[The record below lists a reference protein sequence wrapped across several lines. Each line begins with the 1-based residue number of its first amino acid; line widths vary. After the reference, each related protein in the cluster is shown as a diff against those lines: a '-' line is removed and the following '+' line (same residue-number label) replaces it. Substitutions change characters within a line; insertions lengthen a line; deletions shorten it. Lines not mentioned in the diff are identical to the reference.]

1 MKILRTVV
9 FRANVLSCNFYEE
22 WCMDMKRTFILPNI
36 ITAFSLSCGLFVIFK
51 MSMIAPGQVTYQN
64 VLMAVAILLLS
75 AFLDL
80 LDGALARAMKVESE
94 FGGVFDSLSDSVSF
108 GVAPAVVILKT
119 LSVDTNTM
127 LFFFLTLGAM
137 IYAISGVLRLVRF
150 TVTKRNVN
158 ATEEEK
164 ASAKANF
171 TGLPIPAAASVA
183 LSTTLF
189 LVSDEAKMLH
199 QFTDNERTL
208 VATIVF
214 FIIGYF
220 MISRWKFPSL
230 KTLRVRV
237 GSFQVVLLTA
247 FAAAVILIS
256 AVHNFPALFFG
267 ISWGY
272 LIIAWGLS
280 LARIVSGR
288 RLQALEDFE
297 PELEDESEDDS
308 EN

>member
-1 MKILRTVV
+1 MAVKYGVAIMKKTIL
-9 FRANVLSCNFYEE
+9 
-22 WCMDMKRTFILPNI
+22 LPNVV
-36 ITAFSLSCGLFVIFK
+36 TAFSLSCGLFVIFK
-51 MSMIAPGQVTYQN
+51 MSMMTPGTVTYQN
-64 VLMAVAILLLS
+64 TMVAVALLLLA
-75 AFLDL
+75 AFLDM

-119 LSVDTNTM
+119 LSVDTTGM
-127 LFFFLTLGAM
+127 LFFFLTLGGM

-150 TVTKRNVN
+150 TVTKPDPKS
-158 ATEEEK
+158 TEEEK
-164 ASAKANF
+164 ANAKANF
-171 TGLPIPAAASVA
+171 TGLPIPAAAATA

-189 LVSDEAKMLH
+189 LVSDEAKAVY
-199 QFTDNERTL
+199 QFSDSERML
-208 VATIVF
+208 VATVVF
-214 FIIGYF
+214 FILGYF

-247 FAAAVILIS
+247 FAAAVILIG
-256 AVHNFPALFFG
+256 AVHNFATLFLG

-272 LIIAWGLS
+272 LIVAWALS
-280 LARIVSGR
+280 LARIISGR

-297 PELEDESEDDS
+297 PESEDES
-308 EN
+308 

>member
-1 MKILRTVV
+1 
-9 FRANVLSCNFYEE
+9 
-22 WCMDMKRTFILPNI
+22 MKRTLILPNVV
-36 ITAFSLSCGLFVIFK
+36 TAFSLSCGLFVIFK
-51 MSMIAPGQVTYQN
+51 MSMIAPGKVTYHN
-64 VLMAVAILLLS
+64 VSVAVALLLLA

-94 FGGVFDSLSDSVSF
+94 FGGVFDSLSDAVSF

-119 LSVDTNTM
+119 LSVDTTSM
-127 LFFFLTLGAM
+127 LFFFLTLGGM
-137 IYAISGVLRLVRF
+137 IYSISGVLRLVRF
-150 TVTKRNVN
+150 TVTKHEVKG
-158 ATEEEK
+158 TDEEK
-164 ASAKANF
+164 ASAKASF
-171 TGLPIPAAASVA
+171 TGLPIPAACAVA

-189 LVSDEAKMLH
+189 LMSDDAKLVH
-199 QFTDNERTL
+199 DFTDTQRTL
-208 VATIVF
+208 IATMVF
-214 FIIGYF
+214 FILGYF

-247 FAAAVILIS
+247 FAAAVILIT
-256 AVHNFPALFFG
+256 AVHNFAMLFFG

-272 LIIAWGLS
+272 LVIAWLLS
-280 LARIVSGR
+280 LIRIISGR

-297 PELEDESEDDS
+297 PEAEDDS